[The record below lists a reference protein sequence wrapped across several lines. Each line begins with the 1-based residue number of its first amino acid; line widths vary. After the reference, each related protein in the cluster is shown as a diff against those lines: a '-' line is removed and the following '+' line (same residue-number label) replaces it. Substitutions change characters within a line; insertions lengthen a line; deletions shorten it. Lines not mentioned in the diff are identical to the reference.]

1 MSTTL
6 VEVNTPIEAPT
17 VSLDVA
23 VDVNQLFATPV
34 WSAHLGFMDRHVD
47 AMLRDI
53 TALYKDP
60 GPAPGYPVGDHTMP
74 VLQDLPGDHWR
85 DFFAALVNVTEA
97 VSPERDER
105 WSLKSWALRYPVP
118 ETKLRTEDEAIGQV
132 HHHSPAMFSSVFYL
146 QLPTSGYTPEQ
157 LGTVFRHPVPGAGD
171 LFSPN
176 LVTFP
181 AYDLDLLLFPGNVDH
196 ASKKPFVGVEG
207 PDRIVV
213 VTDVFLTH
221 GNDGWAPRRKVG

>member
-1 MSTTL
+1 M
-6 VEVNTPIEAPT
+6 EVNTPIEAPT

-85 DFFAALVNVTEA
+85 DFFAALVNVAEA

-118 ETKLRTEDEAIGQV
+118 EIELRNEAQAIGQV

-146 QLPTSGYTPEQ
+146 QLPTSGYAPEQ

-181 AYDLDLLLFPGNVDH
+181 AYNLDLLLFPGNVDH

>member
-1 MSTTL
+1 MST
-6 VEVNTPIEAPT
+6 PC
-17 VSLDVA
+17 
-23 VDVNQLFATPV
+23 
-34 WSAHLGFMDRHVD
+34 SAISPG
-47 AMLRDI
+47 
-53 TALYKDP
+53 LYEDP

-171 LFSPN
+171 LFSPQPGD
-176 LVTFP
+176 FP
-181 AYDLDLLLFPGNVDH
+181 RLR
-196 ASKKPFVGVEG
+196 SG
-207 PDRIVV
+207 PVV
-213 VTDVFLTH
+213 VFRATSTTRRRSRSLASRGPTGSWWSPTCFLPTAMTAGH
-221 GNDGWAPRRKVG
+221 RAARLVDLALAA